1 MDKKTITFTVEP
13 ALAEA
18 IQTRQVE
25 LDGIQRMLGFAWS
38 TTEYNIPQ
46 EKIDEL
52 KADYNKTNLEYN
64 LLRQKITDMVP
75 EDFDKSKTSWN
86 LDFATNTVTV
96 VEQA

>member
-1 MDKKTITFTVEP
+1 MKDTTFTVDS
-13 ALAEA
+13 ALSDA
-18 IQTRQVE
+18 IQARQIE
-25 LDGIQRMLGFAWS
+25 LDGLQRMLAFAWS

-75 EDFDKSKTSWN
+75 AEFDKSKTSWN

-96 VEQA
+96 IEQA

>member
-1 MDKKTITFTVEP
+1 MRETTFQVDQ
-13 ALAEA
+13 ALTDA
-18 IQTRQVE
+18 IQARQIE
-25 LDGIQRMLGFAWS
+25 LDGLQRMLAFTWS
-38 TTEYNIPQ
+38 TTEYNIPK

-52 KADYNKTNLEYN
+52 MADYNKTNLEYN

-75 EDFDKSKTSWN
+75 AEFDKSKTSWN

>member
-1 MDKKTITFTVEP
+1 MKETTFQVDQ
-13 ALAEA
+13 ALTDA

-25 LDGIQRMLGFAWS
+25 LDGLQRMLAFAWS
-38 TTEYNIPQ
+38 TTEYNIPK

-52 KADYNKTNLEYN
+52 MADYNKTNLEYN

-75 EDFDKSKTSWN
+75 AEFDKSKTSWN

>member
-1 MDKKTITFTVEP
+1 MKEISIKIDP
-13 ALAEA
+13 ALSQA
-18 IQTRQVE
+18 IQARQVE
-25 LDGIQRMLGFAWS
+25 LDGIQRMLAFAWS
-38 TTEYNIPQ
+38 TTEYQIPQ

-64 LLRQKITDMVP
+64 VLRQEITDMVP

-86 LDFATNTVTV
+86 LDFATSTVHI

>member
-1 MDKKTITFTVEP
+1 MKETTFQVDQ
-13 ALAEA
+13 ALTDA
-18 IQTRQVE
+18 IQARQIE
-25 LDGIQRMLGFAWS
+25 LDGIQRMLAFAWS
-38 TTEYNIPQ
+38 TTEYNIPK

-52 KADYNKTNLEYN
+52 MTDYNKTNLEYN

-75 EDFDKSKTSWN
+75 AEFDKSKTSWN

>member
-1 MDKKTITFTVEP
+1 MKQTTFQIDP
-13 ALAEA
+13 ALSDALQA
-18 IQTRQVE
+18 RQIE
-25 LDGIQRMLGFAWS
+25 LDGAQKMLAFAWS
-38 TTEYNIPQ
+38 TTEYQIPQ

-75 EDFDKSKTSWN
+75 PEFDKSKTYWN

-96 VEQA
+96 IEQA

>member
-1 MDKKTITFTVEP
+1 MKETTFQIDP
-13 ALAEA
+13 ALSDA
-18 IQTRQVE
+18 IQARQIE
-25 LDGIQRMLGFAWS
+25 LDGIQRMLAFAWS
-38 TTEYNIPQ
+38 TTEYTIPQ

-86 LDFATNTVTV
+86 LDFATHTVSV

>member
-1 MDKKTITFTVEP
+1 MKETKFTVDH
-13 ALAEA
+13 ALSEA
-18 IQTRQVE
+18 IQARQVE
-25 LDGIQRMLGFAWS
+25 LDGIQRMLAFAWS

-52 KADYNKTNLEYN
+52 KEDYNRTNLEYN

-75 EDFDKSKTSWN
+75 EEFDKSRTSWN

-96 VEQA
+96 FEQA

>member
-1 MDKKTITFTVEP
+1 MKEISFQVEP
-13 ALAEA
+13 ALSEA
-18 IQTRQVE
+18 IQARQIE
-25 LDGIQRMLGFAWS
+25 LDGIQRMLAFAWS
-38 TTEYNIPQ
+38 TSEYAIPQ

-75 EDFDKSKTSWN
+75 EEFDKSKTSWN